1 MVTVRRKLNDA
12 VFRAIA
18 DPTRREILRLL
29 RDGQRT
35 VGEIAANFP
44 TSRPAI
50 SKHLRLLRTA
60 GLVVSHK
67 DGTTRICDLNAK
79 PLRTVNAWLRDYEAL
94 WGESM
99 RSLKSYIEETE
110 HQKEKNL

>member
-1 MVTVRRKLNDA
+1 MVTVPRKQSNV

-29 RDGQRT
+29 RDSRRT

-50 SKHLRLLRTA
+50 SKHLRLLRAA
-60 GLVVSHK
+60 GLVVSYK

-79 PLRTVNAWLRDYEAL
+79 PLRAVNAWLRDYEAL

-99 RSLKSYIEETE
+99 RSLKTYIEQTE
-110 HQKEKNL
+110 YQKTKNL

>member
-1 MVTVRRKLNDA
+1 MVTVIGSQNNA
-12 VFRAIA
+12 VFQAIA

-29 RDGQRT
+29 LGGPLR
-35 VGEIAANFP
+35 VGEIAANFQ

-79 PLRTVNAWLRDYEAL
+79 PLRVVNAWLRDYEVL

-99 RSLKSYIEETE
+99 RSLKTYIEETE
-110 HQKEKNL
+110 